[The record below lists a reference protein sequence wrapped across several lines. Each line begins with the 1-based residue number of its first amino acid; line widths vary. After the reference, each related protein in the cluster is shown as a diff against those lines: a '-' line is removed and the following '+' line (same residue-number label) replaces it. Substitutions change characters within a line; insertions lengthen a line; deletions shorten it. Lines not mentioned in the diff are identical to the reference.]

1 MDELQRTL
9 VRADALEVESGAWAL
24 RPQVADTYLR

>member
-9 VRADALEVESGAWAL
+9 VRADALEVVSQEVQF
-24 RPQVADTYLR
+24 RPQITET